1 MSAVNVESGEFE
13 EVDDKSP
20 KETSEVD
27 RELEEEDVDEIGRI
41 LEEVDEVNESIVD
54 ENGTDWEG
62 EFVDVSDGIWDEAGC
77 VLTTSS
83 DVEACVCELSP
94 TDWVVEEEGLRLVSG
109 FWLGLVSRF
118 VDGLGLG
125 LGSDIWSEELT
136 VEESEEGDVEVSCDE
151 SVE

>member
-54 ENGTDWEG
+54 ENGTD
-62 EFVDVSDGIWDEAGC
+62 
-77 VLTTSS
+77 
-83 DVEACVCELSP
+83 
-94 TDWVVEEEGLRLVSG
+94 
-109 FWLGLVSRF
+109 
-118 VDGLGLG
+118 
-125 LGSDIWSEELT
+125 
-136 VEESEEGDVEVSCDE
+136 
-151 SVE
+151 